1 MLLDLNQPSQAL
13 VEFETSSARE
23 PNRFNGLYGA
33 ARAAELSG
41 NVAQAR
47 TLYGR
52 LVALCTN
59 ADGERPELRHAKA
72 ALAK

>member
-1 MLLDLNQPSQAL
+1 MVSRLRTTLLVRTIEASA
-13 VEFETSSARE
+13 ARE

-41 NVAQAR
+41 NTDKAR
-47 TLYGR
+47 TIYMR
-52 LVALCTN
+52 LVALCDR
-59 ADGERPELRHAKA
+59 ADSERPELKHAKA